1 MKSAVIYARVSST
14 TERQN
19 TDRQLSDLNAY
30 AISNNYTVFQTFT
43 EHISGAKK
51 NSERDV
57 LCECLDYWIKNSI
70 NTLLISELSRLG
82 RNVDEVLANVRKCK
96 ENKLNIFFQK
106 EQLNTYNANGSEN
119 PFLTIM
125 LAVLG
130 TCAQMERENI
140 AYRLSSGRKLA
151 IERGVKMGRKVG
163 YRKPKEDKQ
172 QQYKNVIKYLKKGL
186 SVANVLKCCQS
197 DGIKV
202 SERTIWSLKKEFC

>member
-14 TERQN
+14 TDRQN

-57 LCECLDYWIKNSI
+57 LMCCFEYAKDNSI
-70 NTLLISELSRLG
+70 NTILVSELSRLS
-82 RNVDEVLANVRKCK
+82 RSIWETLDAVKWCK
-96 ENKLNIFFQK
+96 DHNINLFFQK
-106 EQLNTYNANGSEN
+106 ENMYLFDDNGEVNA
-119 PFLTIM
+119 IM
-125 LAVLG
+125 AVYISCLG
-130 TCAQMERENI
+130 LCAEKERENI
-140 AYRLSSGRKLA
+140 AYRLASGRKLA
-151 IERGVKMGRKVG
+151 IERGVRMGRKVG
-163 YRKPKEDKQ
+163 YRKPQQDKQ
-172 QQYKNVIKYLKKGL
+172 QQYKEVIKYLRKGL
-186 SVANVLKCCQS
+186 SVANVLKCCKS

>member
-14 TERQN
+14 TDRQN

-57 LCECLDYWIKNSI
+57 LMCCFEYAKDNSI
-70 NTLLISELSRLG
+70 NTILVSELSRLS
-82 RNVDEVLANVRKCK
+82 RSIWETLDAVKWCK
-96 ENKLNIFFQK
+96 DHNINLFFQK
-106 EQLNTYNANGSEN
+106 ENMYLFDDNGEVNA
-119 PFLTIM
+119 IM
-125 LAVLG
+125 AVYISCLG
-130 TCAQMERENI
+130 LCAEKERENI
-140 AYRLSSGRKLA
+140 AYRLASGRKLA
-151 IERGVKMGRKVG
+151 IERDVRMGRKVG
-163 YRKPKEDKQ
+163 YRKPQQDKQ
-172 QQYKNVIKYLKKGL
+172 QQYKEVIKYLRKGL
-186 SVANVLKCCQS
+186 SVANVLKCCKS

>member
-57 LCECLDYWIKNSI
+57 LCECLDYCIKNSI